1 MALHTTQRINR
12 TDNGNEAVISMT
24 TDRSHEDLLR
34 DIPFFSA
41 LPQEEFQSLTATIH
55 IRDLPAGSVL
65 FREGDIG
72 DRFFV
77 IMHGEVEV
85 VKFLETPDERSLSL
99 LGPGDIFGEMSL
111 FYPDRQRSASARTL
125 TQVQAMEMTHADF
138 EMLLQRQPDLAFH
151 IMREMTVRM
160 RNTEQVTIR
169 ELQERNLQLAQ
180 AIQDL
185 KAAQAQLIEHEKNEY
200 ELALAHR
207 IQQSILPEDIP
218 SLPGWRLT
226 THWQPAYAVGGDFY
240 DFIPFQDG
248 SLGIVI
254 GDATGKGVPAALV
267 MATTCSILR
276 AIAASLPREKA
287 VSPGEFLCQSNELLC
302 RQVPAGMFVT
312 CLLAVLDPANGVLR
326 YSNAGHCLPC
336 QQSETGVNE
345 LRATGMPL
353 GLLPGMS
360 YEENTTILAP
370 GDHVILVSDGLTE
383 AHNAERQ
390 IFGTRR
396 LVECLADRP
405 VDMDCIPFLL
415 DRLAQFTA
423 PGWEREDDM
432 TIVDI
437 SRLAE
442 H

>member
-1 MALHTTQRINR
+1 
-12 TDNGNEAVISMT
+12 MT
-24 TDRSHEDLLR
+24 RDWSLEEQLR
-34 DIPFFSA
+34 GIPFFSA
-41 LPQEEFQSLTATIH
+41 LPQEEFQSLAATIH
-55 IRDLPAGSVL
+55 LRDLPAGSVI
-65 FREGDIG
+65 FREGDTG
-72 DRFFV
+72 DWFLV
-77 IMHGEVEV
+77 LTNGEVEV
-85 VKFLETPDERSLSL
+85 VKFMETPDERRLSL
-99 LGPGDIFGEMSL
+99 LGSGDMLGEMSL
-111 FYPDRQRSASARTL
+111 FYPDRQRSASARAL
-125 TQVQAMEMTHADF
+125 TQVQALEMTHADF
-138 EMLLQRQPDLAFH
+138 ETLLQRQPDLAFR

-160 RNTEQVTIR
+160 RNTEQITIR

-180 AIQDL
+180 AYQDL
-185 KAAQAQLIEHEKNEY
+185 KVAQAQLIEQEKNEY

-218 SLPGWRLT
+218 SLPGWRLS
-226 THWQPAYAVGGDFY
+226 THWQPAHAVGGDFY

-276 AIAASLPREKA
+276 AIAASLPNGKA
-287 VSPGEFLCQSNELLC
+287 VSPGEFLRQSNELLC

-312 CLLAVLDPANGVLR
+312 CLLAVLDPAKGELR
-326 YSNAGHCLPC
+326 YANAGHCLPC
-336 QQSETGVNE
+336 QQSEAGVSE

-360 YEENTTILAP
+360 YEENTTTLAP
-370 GDHVILVSDGLTE
+370 GDHVILISDGLTE
-383 AHNAERQ
+383 AHDAERQ
-390 IFGTRR
+390 MFGTRR
-396 LVECLADRP
+396 LMECLAARP
-405 VDMDCIPFLL
+405 ADMDCITFLL
-415 DRLAQFTA
+415 EKLAQFTV

-442 H
+442 HSLDKLLNPSVSGE